1 MTREEITHDTPAT
14 DTRPPPSHDAAR
26 TLIDTYGE
34 AAALLDETGGVV
46 FTNAKAR
53 KLSFL
58 FDGPDGAEL
67 RGLAQRARALGRVST
82 LTLSLPTAGAHHTF
96 DAIVVPSI
104 LNDLVLILLHDQSL
118 DHNLRSA
125 LVESRQRYKDLVEV
139 SSDFSWEV
147 DEQELFSFVSPTGA
161 LGYPPHDIVGEK
173 PETFVISPQE
183 YAPLPFISK
192 TPETEVEVWM
202 RSADGEA
209 ACVLVSALPIL
220 SEDGRLKGVRGIGR
234 DVSIERARTAALA
247 RATHREQVLGYIVRS
262 IRDEVNPNA
271 MLAAAATAT
280 ARALGAQGC
289 RILRV
294 SRPDDEDQEG
304 PPPEQTQQDPY
315 QIAATYGD
323 DGLPEQS
330 AENPTFTPEDLAV
343 RESRR
348 GEWRILEAPC
358 QYRHAINGV
367 LCLFKREQW
376 VPDDIL
382 LAGEIAGHVGIAI
395 EQVIHHERIVTLSR
409 TDSLTGLLNRRA
421 FYDEE
426 LPRRA
431 ARLKQDNLCAALFYV
446 DMDNFKLVNDEHGH
460 HKGDEAI
467 LALCTILREFSRP
480 GDMIARLGG
489 DEFALWLDGMDETT
503 AQDRARQLI
512 EKAQA
517 LREFSGVPERPLGI
531 SVGIAVYRPQ
541 SGENLSGLLA
551 RADRA
556 MYQVKHQDKG
566 RFLLAPPYDGGGAP
580 PPVDEE

>member
-1 MTREEITHDTPAT
+1 MTHDTPAT
-14 DTRPPPSHDAAR
+14 DTPPPPSHDAAR

-46 FTNAKAR
+46 FTNAKAH

-96 DAIVVPSI
+96 DAIVVPSV
-104 LNDLVLILLHDQSL
+104 LDNLVLILLHDQSL

-139 SSDFSWEV
+139 SSDFSWEI
-147 DEQELFSFVSPTGA
+147 DEQGLFSFVSPAGA
-161 LGYPPHDIVGEK
+161 LDYPPHDIVGEK
-173 PETFVISPQE
+173 PETFVINPQE

-192 TPETEVEVWM
+192 TPATEVEVWM
-202 RSADGEA
+202 RSANEEP

-220 SEDGRLKGVRGIGR
+220 SEDGHLKGVRGIGR
-234 DVSIERARTAALA
+234 DVSVERAHTAALA
-247 RATHREQVLGYIVRS
+247 RATHREQVLGYIVKS

-294 SRPDDEDQEG
+294 SRPNDEGQEE
-304 PPPEQTQQDPY
+304 PPPSKQSPQAPY
-315 QIAATYGD
+315 RIAATYGE
-323 DGLPEQS
+323 DGPPDLGD
-330 AENPTFTPEDLAV
+330 ENPIFTPEDLAV

-348 GEWRILEAPC
+348 GEWRVLEAPC

-376 VPDDIL
+376 VPDDLL

-409 TDSLTGLLNRRA
+409 TDGLTGLLNRRA

-426 LPRRA
+426 LPRRTE
-431 ARLKQDNLCAALFYV
+431 RLKKDDRCAALFYV
-446 DMDNFKLVNDEHGH
+446 DMDNFKLVNDAHGH

-467 LALCTILREFSRP
+467 LALCAMLRDFSRP

-489 DEFALWLDGMDETT
+489 DEFALWLDGMDETA
-503 AQDRARQLI
+503 AQNRARQLI
-512 EKAQA
+512 EKSQA
-517 LREFSGVPERPLGI
+517 LRAFSGDPARPLGI
-531 SVGIAVYRPQ
+531 SVGIAVYHPQ
-541 SGENLSGLLA
+541 SGEDLSGLLA

-566 RFLLAPPYDGGGAP
+566 RFLLAPPYDGEGTP
-580 PPVDEE
+580 LSVNEE